1 MFCNLCICLPVYDIY
16 VYMSIVTYN
25 FLKSICICVLEYD
38 IYVIYSL
45 LPQFLL
51 VNYFLY
57 LMKKLGS

>member
-1 MFCNLCICLPVYDIY
+1 MYFLEAMCMYLCTQIYD
-16 VYMSIVTYN
+16 V
-25 FLKSICICVLEYD
+25 
-38 IYVIYSL
+38 YVIYSL